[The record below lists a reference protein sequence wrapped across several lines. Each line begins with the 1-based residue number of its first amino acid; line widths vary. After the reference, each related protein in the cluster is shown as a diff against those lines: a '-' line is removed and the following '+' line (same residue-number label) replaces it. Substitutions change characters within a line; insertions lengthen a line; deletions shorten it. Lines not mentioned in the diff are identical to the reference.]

1 MVTEEQITKFLEAYP
16 DLEIETLYRM
26 LDGDRRDR
34 RRGNMPRRQMGLENP
49 EYAAKAEGLGVG
61 EGIKTSTRAE
71 CVGIIRA
78 LERIGRQGGQRTID
92 KELWAWRIR

>member
-1 MVTEEQITKFLEAYP
+1 MGFMATPAL
-16 DLEIETLYRM
+16 
-26 LDGDRRDR
+26 
-34 RRGNMPRRQMGLENP
+34 PR
-49 EYAAKAEGLGVG
+49 KAEGLGVG